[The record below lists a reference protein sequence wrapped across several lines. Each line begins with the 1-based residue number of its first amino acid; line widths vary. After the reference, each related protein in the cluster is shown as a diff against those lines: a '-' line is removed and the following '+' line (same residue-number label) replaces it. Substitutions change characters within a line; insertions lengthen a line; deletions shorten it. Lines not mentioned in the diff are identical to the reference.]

1 MLREQIY
8 FAGLHRCFSPGGGMD
23 DPLKIIEIILQA
35 GVYGGVPVAAEAM
48 RIADRAVK
56 TYKEP

>member
-1 MLREQIY
+1 
-8 FAGLHRCFSPGGGMD
+8 MD

-35 GVYGGVPVAAEAM
+35 GVYSGVPVAAEAM